1 MVITCYNIFKRNK
14 NMSKDIVSFI
24 LAGGKGTR
32 LSSLTRKRAKPA
44 ISFAARYRI
53 IDFPLSNLANSGF
66 DTVSTITQYESIALN
81 SYIGNGEKWGLNG
94 CRSISTVISPRQTE
108 EGASWFFGTADA
120 IYQNI
125 DYLEKLNPENVLILS
140 GDHIYRM
147 SYNDM
152 LNFHKK
158 RRADLTICSI
168 EVAIDE
174 ASRFGIINAD
184 KTGRVVG
191 FEEKPK
197 EPKSRLASMGIYI
210 FKFDFLKRVL
220 IEDHANLTS
229 THDFGKDIIPHL
241 IQNNSRVYTYRYDGY
256 WRDVGTL
263 KSLHDANLDII
274 DSMHEFSK
282 SDDDLVRHIYTED
295 THSLPAYIGKNA
307 IVDHSLIN
315 QGAIILG
322 TVRDS
327 VISNEVLIEKGAFVD
342 RCIIMND
349 VTIEEGARI
358 YDAIVAPH
366 TIIKAHSVINESRSQ
381 IILYTD
387 KDGDDYE

>member
-1 MVITCYNIFKRNK
+1 
-14 NMSKDIVSFI
+14 MSKDIVSFI

-184 KTGRVVG
+184 KTGRVIG

-210 FKFDFLKRVL
+210 FKYDILKEIL
-220 IEDHANLTS
+220 MKDHLDEFS
-229 THDFGKDIIPHL
+229 THDFGKDIIPYML
-241 IQNNSRVYTYRYDGY
+241 KNKYRVYTYVFKGY

-263 KSLHDANLDII
+263 ASLHQSNMDII
-274 DSMHEFSK
+274 DEMHEFAK
-282 SDDDLVRHIYTED
+282 SENDLVRHIYTED
-295 THSLPAYIGKNA
+295 THSFPAYIGKSA
-307 IVDHSLIN
+307 KVSHSLIN
-315 QGAIILG
+315 QGAIVLG
-322 TVRDS
+322 EVINS
-327 VISNEVLIEKGAFVD
+327 VVSNEVLIEKGASVN

-349 VTIEEGARI
+349 VSIAKGAKI
-358 YDAIVAPH
+358 YDAIIAPH
-366 TIIKAHSVINESRSQ
+366 TRIEENKIINAERKQ
-381 IILYTD
+381 IILYSGEGED
-387 KDGDDYE
+387 E